1 MDAQEFR
8 KDFLENI
15 KSKAAATGEGS
26 CATFVEDMAQYLVEA
41 EVLTDFTS
49 SFYTN
54 TAGRKKYRVDG
65 YVLDEFDFTMNLIIA
80 DYDGVEE
87 RSLTKSAASTAFS
100 RLALFV
106 NQALNSNLYKEIEM
120 STPCADLIDLL
131 RLHRNRIRKYRFL
144 IFTDAEMSGS
154 IVNLN
159 NVEIDGVS
167 AECQIWDIDRLYRVC
182 SSDLGR
188 QDIEI
193 DFREYTDEGIPC
205 LEASSAATA
214 EYNSYLCIVPG
225 SVLADIYDQYGSQL
239 LEGNVR
245 SFLSTKVAVNK
256 KIRETILKC
265 PSMFFAYNNG
275 VAATAIDVQIETT
288 EKGRFI
294 VGARDFQIINGGQT
308 TASLS
313 NTRYKDKA
321 DLSGVYVQMKL
332 TEIDESDPD
341 HSTELIRNISQ
352 SSNSQNKVS
361 DADFF
366 ATHPFHVRME
376 QFSRRIFAPAEAG
389 AQYETKWFYERAR
402 GQYLQAQMRLT
413 PAKKKQFAL
422 QNPKSKVITKTDLAK
437 VRNTWHGYPQIVSKG
452 AQTNFMKFAEFIGE
466 AWAEKDYV
474 FNERYYT
481 ESVALMIL
489 FRHLETMIP
498 RQPWYEQGY
507 RANIVTYS
515 IALLRFLI
523 KKQFKDMNLDLQS
536 IWQRQ
541 SVPNDV
547 TKALEEISEQVFLK
561 ITDPSRQTINV
572 TQWCKRDACWES
584 VQEIDIKLSASFT
597 SVLIGKTEMSV
608 AAKEAKKNQKIIS
621 GAEAQASILE
631 HNSEEWRKLSE
642 FAVQKKM
649 LTPSEIMALKY
660 ACQIPSKIPSPYQS
674 QRLLALLER
683 ALSEGFKF

>member
-1 MDAQEFR
+1 MDVQEFR

-15 KSKAAATGEGS
+15 KAEAAAMGEGS
-26 CATFVEDMAQYLVEA
+26 CAAFVEDMAQYLVDA
-41 EVLTDFTS
+41 EVLPDFNP

-65 YVLDEFDFTMNLIIA
+65 YALDEFDFTMNLIIA
-80 DYDGVEE
+80 DYDGIEE
-87 RSLTKSAASTAFS
+87 RSLTKSAANIEFS

-106 NQALNSNLYKEIEM
+106 DQALNSNLYKEIEM
-120 STPCADLIDLL
+120 STPCADLVDLL
-131 RLHRNRIRKYRFL
+131 RLNRDRIRKYRFL
-144 IFTDAEMSGS
+144 IFTDAEMSGL
-154 IVNLN
+154 IITLDNI
-159 NVEIDGVS
+159 EIGGVA

-193 DFREYTDEGIPC
+193 NFRDYTDEGIPC
-205 LEASSAATA
+205 LEASSVATA

-225 SVLADIYDQYGSQL
+225 SVLADIYDQFGSQL

-275 VAATAIDVQIETT
+275 VSATAMNVQIETT

-294 VGARDFQIINGGQT
+294 VAAKDFQIINGGQT

-313 NTRYKDKA
+313 NTRHKDKT
-321 DLSGVYVQMKL
+321 DLRGIYVQMKL

-341 HSTELIRNISQ
+341 CSTELIRNISR

-413 PAKKKQFAL
+413 PAQKKQFAL

-437 VRNTWHGYPQIVSKG
+437 VRNTWDGYPQVVSKG
-452 AQTNFMKFAEFIGE
+452 AQTNFMKFAELIGDV
-466 AWAEKDYV
+466 WIEKDYV

-489 FRHLETMIP
+489 FRHLEAMIP

-515 IALLRFLI
+515 ISLLRWLI
-523 KKQFKDMNLDLQS
+523 KKQFKDMDLDLQS

-541 SVPNDV
+541 SVPDAV
-547 TKALEEISEQVFLK
+547 TEALEIISEQVFLK
-561 ITDPSRQTINV
+561 ITDSSRQTINV
-572 TQWCKRDACWES
+572 TQWCKRDACWAS
-584 VQEIDIKLSASFT
+584 VQEININLPALFT
-597 SVLIGKTEMSV
+597 SVLIGKTEMR
-608 AAKEAKKNQKIIS
+608 AAERDAKQDQKIIS
-621 GAEAQASILE
+621 GAEAQASVLE
-631 HNSEEWRKLSE
+631 HNAAEWRKLSE
-642 FAVQKKM
+642 FTAHKKM
-649 LTPSEIMALKY
+649 LTPDEITALKY

-674 QRLLALLER
+674 QRLLMLLER

>member
-1 MDAQEFR
+1 MDVQEFR
-8 KDFLENI
+8 KDFLENV
-15 KSKAAATGEGS
+15 KAEAATMGEGS
-26 CATFVEDMAQYLVEA
+26 CAAFVEDMAQYLVDA
-41 EVLTDFTS
+41 EVLPDFNP

-65 YVLDEFDFTMNLIIA
+65 YALDEFDFTMNLIIA
-80 DYDGVEE
+80 DYDGIEE
-87 RSLTKSAASTAFS
+87 RSLTKSAANIEFS

-106 NQALNSNLYKEIEM
+106 DQALNSNLYNEIEM
-120 STPCADLIDLL
+120 STPCADLVDLL
-131 RLHRNRIRKYRFL
+131 RLNRNRIRKYRFL
-144 IFTDAEMSGS
+144 IFTDAEMSGL
-154 IVNLN
+154 IITLDNI
-159 NVEIDGVS
+159 EIGGVA

-188 QDIEI
+188 QDIEVN
-193 DFREYTDEGIPC
+193 FRDYTDEGIPC

-225 SVLADIYDQYGSQL
+225 SVLADIYDQFGSQL

-275 VAATAIDVQIETT
+275 VSATAMNVQIETT

-294 VGARDFQIINGGQT
+294 VAAKDFQIINGGQT

-313 NTRYKDKA
+313 NTRHKDKA
-321 DLSGVYVQMKL
+321 DLRGIYVQMKL

-341 HSTELIRNISQ
+341 CSTELIRNISR

-437 VRNTWHGYPQIVSKG
+437 VRNTWDGYPQVVSKG
-452 AQTNFMKFAEFIGE
+452 AQTNFMKFAELIGDVWIE
-466 AWAEKDYV
+466 NDYV

-489 FRHLETMIP
+489 FRHLEAMIP

-515 IALLRFLI
+515 ISLLRRLI
-523 KKQFKDMNLDLQS
+523 KKQFKDMDLDLQS

-541 SVPNDV
+541 SVPDAV
-547 TKALEEISEQVFLK
+547 TEALEIISEQVFLK
-561 ITDPSRQTINV
+561 ITDSSRQTINV
-572 TQWCKRDACWES
+572 TQWCKRDACWAS
-584 VQEIDIKLSASFT
+584 VQEIDINLPASFT
-597 SVLIGKTEMSV
+597 SVLIGKTEMR
-608 AAKEAKKNQKIIS
+608 AAERDAKQDQKIIS
-621 GAEAQASILE
+621 GAEAQASVLE
-631 HNSEEWRKLSE
+631 HNAAEWRKLSE
-642 FAVQKKM
+642 FTAHKKM
-649 LTPSEIMALKY
+649 LTPDEITALKY

-674 QRLLALLER
+674 QRLLMLLER

>member
-1 MDAQEFR
+1 MDVQEFR
-8 KDFLENI
+8 KDFLENV
-15 KSKAAATGEGS
+15 KAEAAAMGEGS
-26 CATFVEDMAQYLVEA
+26 CAAFVEHMAQYLVDA
-41 EVLTDFTS
+41 EVLPDFNP

-65 YVLDEFDFTMNLIIA
+65 YALDEFDFTMNLIIA
-80 DYDGVEE
+80 DYDGIEE
-87 RSLTKSAASTAFS
+87 RSLTKSAANIEFS

-106 NQALNSNLYKEIEM
+106 DQALNSNLYKEIEM
-120 STPCADLIDLL
+120 STPCADLVDLL
-131 RLHRNRIRKYRFL
+131 RLNRDRIRKYRFL
-144 IFTDAEMSGS
+144 IFTDAEMSGL
-154 IVNLN
+154 IITLDNI
-159 NVEIDGVS
+159 EIGGVA

-193 DFREYTDEGIPC
+193 NFRDYTDEGIPC
-205 LEASSAATA
+205 LEASSVAIA

-225 SVLADIYDQYGSQL
+225 SVLADIYDQFGSQL

-275 VAATAIDVQIETT
+275 VSATAMNVQIETT

-294 VGARDFQIINGGQT
+294 VAAKDFQIINGGQT

-313 NTRYKDKA
+313 NARHKDKA
-321 DLSGVYVQMKL
+321 DLRGIYVQMKL

-341 HSTELIRNISQ
+341 CSTELIRNISR

-376 QFSRRIFAPAEAG
+376 QFSRRIFASAEVG

-437 VRNTWHGYPQIVSKG
+437 VRNTWDGYPQVVSKG
-452 AQTNFMKFAEFIGE
+452 AQINFMKFAELIGDV
-466 AWAEKDYV
+466 WIEKDYV

-489 FRHLETMIP
+489 FRHLEAMIP

-515 IALLRFLI
+515 ISLLRRLI
-523 KKQFKDMNLDLQS
+523 KKQFKDMDLDLQS

-541 SVPNDV
+541 SVPDAV
-547 TKALEEISEQVFLK
+547 TEALEIISEQVFLK
-561 ITDPSRQTINV
+561 ITDSSRQTINV
-572 TQWCKRDACWES
+572 TQWCKRDACWAS
-584 VQEIDIKLSASFT
+584 VQEIDINLPASFT
-597 SVLIGKTEMSV
+597 SVLIGKTEMR
-608 AAKEAKKNQKIIS
+608 AAERDAKQDQKIIS
-621 GAEAQASILE
+621 GAEAQASVLE
-631 HNSEEWRKLSE
+631 HNAAEWRKLSE
-642 FAVQKKM
+642 FTVHKKM
-649 LTPSEIMALKY
+649 LTPDEITALKY

-674 QRLLALLER
+674 QRLLMLLER